1 LRLLGHNIM
10 TKSGVCILGIF
21 AADTAY
27 HAKRMPNVAET
38 IMGSNFNLGP
48 GGKGSNQAV
57 AAAKA
62 GAAVTFI
69 SKIGDD
75 AFGELALR
83 TLHDAGVTTRMDV
96 MSDEP
101 TGAAFIF
108 VNEVSGD
115 NAIIVVAGAAGTLS
129 VDDVEKHRTCIE
141 EAVVFVTQLEQPTEA
156 ALRGLQIAS
165 AAGVATVFNPA
176 PAKAFPDTIYALCDY
191 IAPNEVEAAEIVG
204 FKIATDEDARRAAD
218 ILLNKGAKAVLMTL
232 GARGVLFHTS
242 TQSER
247 IPARAFGKV
256 IDTTGAGDAFLGGFA
271 SALSRG
277 LEPLA
282 AAKFGC
288 VTAGIAVTRRGTAPA
303 MPLLQ
308 EIEQHL

>member
-1 LRLLGHNIM
+1 M

-62 GAAVTFI
+62 GAAVTFL

-75 AFGELALR
+75 AFGELAQR
-83 TLHDAGVTTRMDV
+83 TLHGAGVTTRMDV
-96 MSDEP
+96 MSDHP

-129 VDDVEKHRTCIE
+129 VDDVEKHRASIE
-141 EAVVFVTQLEQPTEA
+141 GASVFVTQLEQPTDA

-176 PAKAFPDTIYALCDY
+176 PAKAFPDSIYALCDY
-191 IAPNEVEAAEIVG
+191 IAPNEVEAAEIAG
-204 FKIATDEDARRAAD
+204 FAITTDEDARRAAD
-218 ILLNKGAKAVLMTL
+218 ILLGKGAKAVLMTL
-232 GARGVLFHTS
+232 GARGVLFHTAN
-242 TQSER
+242 QSER

-277 LEPLA
+277 MEPLA

-303 MPLLQ
+303 MPTLK
-308 EIEQHL
+308 EIEQYL

>member
-1 LRLLGHNIM
+1 M

-27 HAKRMPNVAET
+27 HAKRMPHVAET
-38 IMGSNFNLGP
+38 IMGSHFNLGP

-69 SKIGDD
+69 SKIGED

-83 TLHDAGVTTRMDV
+83 TLHDAGVTTLMDV
-96 MSDEP
+96 MPDQP

-108 VNEVSGD
+108 VNEESGD

-129 VDDVEKHRTCIE
+129 VDDVEKHREDIE
-141 EAVVFVTQLEQPTEA
+141 GAAVFVTQLEQSTEA

-165 AAGVATVFNPA
+165 AAGVTTVFNPA
-176 PAKAFPDTIYALCDY
+176 PAKTFPESVYALCDY

-204 FKIATDEDARRAAD
+204 FAIKTDEEARRAAD

-232 GARGVLFHTS
+232 GARGVLFHTP

-277 LEPLA
+277 LEPFA

-288 VTAGIAVTRRGTAPA
+288 VTAGIAVTRRGTASA
-303 MPLLQ
+303 MPFRE
-308 EIEQHL
+308 EIEELLVEFSIKS